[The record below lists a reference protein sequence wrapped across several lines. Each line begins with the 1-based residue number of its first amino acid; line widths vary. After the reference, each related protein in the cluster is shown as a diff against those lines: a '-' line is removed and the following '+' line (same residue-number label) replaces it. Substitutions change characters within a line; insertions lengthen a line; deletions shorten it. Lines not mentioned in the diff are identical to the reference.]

1 MKDVFLLYCGSIIGR
16 YSNKHEAERGIET
29 ELRIGGPAYR
39 REDYEIKPVE

>member
-1 MKDVFLLYCGSIIGR
+1 MKEVYLLHQGGVIGR
-16 YSNKHEAERGIET
+16 YPSKHEAERGIEM

>member
-1 MKDVFLLYCGSIIGR
+1 MNEVLLLHCGGIIGR
-16 YSNKHEAERGIET
+16 YPNKHEAERGIET